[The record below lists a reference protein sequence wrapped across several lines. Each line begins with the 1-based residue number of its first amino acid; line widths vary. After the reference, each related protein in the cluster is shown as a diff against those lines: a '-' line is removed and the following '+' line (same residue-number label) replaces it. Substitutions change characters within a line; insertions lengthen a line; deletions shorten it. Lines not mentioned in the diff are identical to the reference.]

1 MSHTAFIALGS
12 NLDDPYTHVVSAFG
26 ELDTIPLTTV
36 VKRSGIY
43 ESEPYGVKDQP
54 NFINAVAEVTT
65 QLSPFEL
72 LEQLQQIENRHK
84 RVRTMHWGPR
94 TLDLDL
100 IMYEQQII
108 DTEKLKLPHPGMA
121 LRSFVL
127 KPLMDLNPELMTP
140 LNQTV
145 RELFSRIDCS
155 DLKLKSNDL
164 Q

>member
-1 MSHTAFIALGS
+1 
-12 NLDDPYTHVVSAFG
+12 
-26 ELDTIPLTTV
+26 
-36 VKRSGIY
+36 
-43 ESEPYGVKDQP
+43 
-54 NFINAVAEVTT
+54 
-65 QLSPFEL
+65 
-72 LEQLQQIENRHK
+72 
-84 RVRTMHWGPR
+84 MHWGPR

-145 RELFSRIDCS
+145 RELFLFSRIDCS

>member
-1 MSHTAFIALGS
+1 
-12 NLDDPYTHVVSAFG
+12 
-26 ELDTIPLTTV
+26 
-36 VKRSGIY
+36 
-43 ESEPYGVKDQP
+43 
-54 NFINAVAEVTT
+54 
-65 QLSPFEL
+65 
-72 LEQLQQIENRHK
+72 
-84 RVRTMHWGPR
+84 
-94 TLDLDL
+94 
-100 IMYEQQII
+100 MYEQQII

>member
-12 NLDDPYTHVVSAFG
+12 NLDDPYKHVVSAFG
-26 ELDTIPLTTV
+26 ELDTIPLTTVV

-84 RVRTMHWGPR
+84 RVRSMHWGPR

-108 DTEKLKLPHPGMA
+108 DTEGMA